1 VYDLHTMASFQISQG
16 KGKWSSPSNGTNTL
30 ADVKALLDT
39 KKTVRVRDAKSK
51 KTITFRQGGAANRG
65 RRLATLAATS
75 ASDRGKEAALRKA
88 RDPQGVKRTLAA
100 REGQRT
106 RRLGAGGTAI
116 SPGAMRAL
124 DAEAR
129 NRGFRSG
136 DQVLRLSGAKRAG
149 TISTTAGRAR
159 TYAKAG
165 RQG

>member
-1 VYDLHTMASFQISQG
+1 MLRVESTPMAQ
-16 KGKWSSPSNGTNTL
+16 
-30 ADVKALLDT
+30 A
-39 KKTVRVRDAKSK
+39 KKRTSK
-51 KTITFRQGGAANRG
+51 KKASKRPAQGAAKRSQTN
-65 RRLATLAATS
+65 
-75 ASDRGKEAALRKA
+75 AALKRA

-136 DQVLRLSGAKRAG
+136 DQVLHLSGAKRAG
-149 TISTTAGRAR
+149 TITTTAGRAR

>member
-1 VYDLHTMASFQISQG
+1 MAQ
-16 KGKWSSPSNGTNTL
+16 
-30 ADVKALLDT
+30 A
-39 KKTVRVRDAKSK
+39 KKRTSK
-51 KTITFRQGGAANRG
+51 KKASKRPAQGAAKRSQTN
-65 RRLATLAATS
+65 
-75 ASDRGKEAALRKA
+75 AALRRA
-88 RDPQGVKRTLAA
+88 RNPQGVRRTLAA

-136 DQVLRLSGAKRAG
+136 DQVLHLSGAKRAG
-149 TISTTAGRAR
+149 TITTTAGRAR